1 MERLGDQIRN
11 TLGMANNLLE
21 WFRSQVEDMTL
32 RPELLELSEVVEDCC
47 HMLHIKSESKHISV
61 MNKIAIGTHVYADR
75 ETVGLIIRNLLT
87 NAIKFSELG
96 GLIEVYAQLSGDMVI
111 VSVRDNGVGMEEGRV
126 RQLFNEKQLNSM
138 AGTLGEKGAGL
149 GLLVSRQFVQLSGG
163 DMWAES
169 TVQQGSV
176 FHFTLRGGTER

>member
-1 MERLGDQIRN
+1 M
-11 TLGMANNLLE
+11 
-21 WFRSQVEDMTL
+21 
-32 RPELLELSEVVEDCC
+32 
-47 HMLHIKSESKHISV
+47 
-61 MNKIAIGTHVYADR
+61 
-75 ETVGLIIRNLLT
+75 
-87 NAIKFSELG
+87 
-96 GLIEVYAQLSGDMVI
+96 I